1 MESKETVGDPTQS
14 PPALT
19 AATDAHDPAL
29 MGEAHAPALERPR
42 NGSVGSGDHQVV
54 RPRIVR
60 DLLSLQ
66 GGIFVVEAL
75 QLPPSFPGGDQVLQS
90 HAYFF
95 HYSHGALRA
104 IYTFEWS
111 VYRTI
116 GLLRHG
122 GQAHCVILNIPCVIC
137 TPLPPVDQHR
147 HLQAVL

>member
-75 QLPPSFPGGDQVLQS
+75 QLPPSFPGGG
-90 HAYFF
+90 ATRYFNLMLISF
-95 HYSHGALRA
+95 ITHTVHLELSTPSNGAC
-104 IYTFEWS
+104 IE
-111 VYRTI
+111 
-116 GLLRHG
+116 
-122 GQAHCVILNIPCVIC
+122 P
-137 TPLPPVDQHR
+137 
-147 HLQAVL
+147 